1 MSSLDYFDGTGDAV
15 GDWIIANLAEE
26 MAEAME
32 LLKVVCKALAVKVI
46 IFIGCYVHRWL
57 LYVG

>member
-1 MSSLDYFDGTGDAV
+1 MSSLDYFDGTADAV

-32 LLKVVCKALAVKVI
+32 LLKVVCKVLTVKVI
-46 IFIGCYVHRWL
+46 IFIGCYVHQ
-57 LYVG
+57 